1 MITNE
6 FQKHLDA
13 IIEQTAYCKHER
25 RFSGRT
31 AIITLDETKFAK
43 IELVKSYETSETE
56 KYDAIRITVCNTNTG
71 IVDSNMIYLGDIGEF
86 GCGYKYGTLT
96 KDSRWLIYTEYAKSY
111 REPANC
117 KSCETLD
124 NNPTDEPIIDIIA
137 VNITSYLNN
146 FR

>member
-6 FQKHLDA
+6 FQKQLDA
-13 IIEQTAYCKHER
+13 IIEQTDYCKHER

-31 AIITLDETKFAK
+31 AIITLDKTKFAK
-43 IELVKSYETSETE
+43 IEFVKDCET
-56 KYDAIRITVCNTNTG
+56 YDAIRITICNTNTG
-71 IVDSNMIYLGDIGEF
+71 VVDSNMIYLGDIGEF
-86 GCGYKYGTLT
+86 GCEYKYRTLT
-96 KDSRWLIYTEYAKSY
+96 KDSRWLIYTECAKSY

-117 KSCETLD
+117 KACETLD
-124 NNPTDEPIIDIIA
+124 DEPTIDIIA